1 MKDMEAKQSEEAC
14 KAEEDAKPDDED
26 VFVPVP
32 AEISQAKEVL
42 DLVKSLHRLCE
53 ENSQVTSLSGMSFS
67 KFCEG

>member
-26 VFVPVP
+26 VFAPVP

-53 ENSQVTSLSGMSFS
+53 ENSQVTSLSGMLLS
-67 KFCEG
+67 KFGQG